1 MSSVNR
7 ISEYNN
13 ELYRYTQIQHIER
26 RHTEIQLEEK
36 RNKCVRE
43 ISEQARIEMN
53 RRMNRIGQNVDKMA

>member
-13 ELYRYTQIQHIER
+13 EMYRYTENQHTER
-26 RHTEIQLEEK
+26 RHNEIQLEEK
-36 RNKCVRE
+36 RNKQMRE
-43 ISEQARIEMN
+43 SSEQTRIEMN

>member
-13 ELYRYTQIQHIER
+13 EMYRYTQIQHIER

-36 RNKCVRE
+36 KNKQMRE
-43 ISEQARIEMN
+43 SCEQTRIEMN

>member
-26 RHTEIQLEEK
+26 RHNEIQLEEK
-36 RNKCVRE
+36 RSKCVRE
-43 ISEQARIEMN
+43 SSEQTRIEMN
-53 RRMNRIGQNVDKMA
+53 RRMNRLGQNVDRMA